1 LPIGAAGAMARE
13 NIMTTAALLD
23 VDGTLVDDNLL
34 HVLAWHRAFERLGRE
49 VPARAILDHVGMDGD
64 QLAPALLGDDPELVA
79 KARALHREEYLDKR
93 LIDAAEPFRGARE
106 LLAALR
112 ERSVRIALA
121 SSADRDELDRY
132 LPRLGGEGAFDTIV
146 SKEQVGA
153 SKPAPDVFAAALEQL
168 GRPDHAFVVG
178 DTVYDVEAAAK
189 LGLPC
194 VAVLSGGIERA
205 VLERAGAAAIYDGVG
220 AIAADLERALGL
232 A

>member
-1 LPIGAAGAMARE
+1 
-13 NIMTTAALLD
+13 MTIAALLD
-23 VDGTLVDDNLL
+23 VDGTLIDDNLL

-49 VPARAILDHVGMDGD
+49 VPARAILEHIGMGGD
-64 QLAPALLGDDPELVA
+64 QLAPALLGGDDELVA
-79 KARALHREEYLDKR
+79 KARALHREEYLDKH
-93 LIDAAEPFRGARE
+93 LIDAIEPFRGARD

-112 ERSVRIALA
+112 ERGVRIALA

-132 LPRLGGEGAFDTIV
+132 LPLLGGEGAFDTVV
-146 SKEQVGA
+146 SKAQVGA

-168 GRPDHAFVVG
+168 GRPERAFVVG

-194 VAVLSGGIERA
+194 IAVLSGGIERE
-205 VLERAGAAAIYDGVG
+205 VLEQAGAAAVYDDVA
-220 AIAADLERALGL
+220 AIASDLDAALAL